1 MTKKQ
6 ELFCLAY
13 IQNNYNATRAYK
25 QVYDCADSTAEAN
38 SGKLMRNPEI
48 RAKINEITK
57 QIYDDQMISSE
68 RVATEL
74 AGLAFSKDGQVSEAG
89 KLKALDLLQK
99 QLGLQS
105 QKLDATVKSNDIVIS
120 IQKEG
125 ESNEE

>member
-1 MTKKQ
+1 MTKRQ

-74 AGLAFSKDGQVSEAG
+74 AGLAFNKDGQVSEAG

>member
-1 MTKKQ
+1 MTKRQ

-74 AGLAFSKDGQVSEAG
+74 ARLAFSKDGQVSESG

-105 QKLDATVKSNDIVIS
+105 QKVEANVKSDQIKIVING
-120 IQKEG
+120 G
-125 ESNEE
+125 ESDEE